1 MIKGIDLSTHNKN
14 VDYKELKKNGI
25 EFAIIRS
32 GYGKD
37 DNQKDAMFETHYK
50 GCKDA
55 GIKVGA
61 YLYSYCTS
69 VENAEK
75 EAYNCL
81 SHIKGK
87 KFDLPIFYDL
97 EESRTANLGID
108 RVTQIALIFCRTIRD
123 AGFMSGVY
131 ANLNWFR
138 NYIRPDAI
146 KIEHFYI
153 WLAQW
158 GNEIT
163 ANFPVDI
170 WQYTNNYNGMDGDY
184 IINDNIIK
192 EKSCTCSLYGI
203 CKDDYINSL
212 AVKVI
217 FGEYGN
223 GEERRQKLGDKYYE
237 VQEIVN
243 KIYEI
248 VGDKK

>member
-1 MIKGIDLSTHNKN
+1 MILGVDLSTHNKN
-14 VDYKELKKNGI
+14 VDYKELKKNGV
-25 EFAIIRS
+25 EFAFIRT

-37 DNQKDAMFETHYK
+37 ENQKDAMFETHYK
-50 GCKDA
+50 GCIDA

-81 SHIKGK
+81 SHIQGK
-87 KFDLPIFYDL
+87 KFNLPIFYDL
-97 EESRTANLGID
+97 EEQRTANLGID
-108 RVTQIALIFCRTIRD
+108 AVTQIALTFCKRIRD
-123 AGFMSGVY
+123 AGFKSGVY

-146 KIEHFYI
+146 KLEKFYI

-163 ANFPVDI
+163 ANFPIDI
-170 WQYTNNYNGMDGDY
+170 WQFTNNLDNLKIDGNY
-184 IINDNIIK
+184 IINNELLYVENVNNNVEKNIK
-192 EKSCTCSLYGI
+192 E
-203 CKDDYINSL
+203 L
-212 AVKVI
+212 AVDVI
-217 FGEYGN
+217 FGKYGN
-223 GEERRQKLGDKYYE
+223 GNERKEKLGKYYNE

-248 VGDKK
+248 LGDKK

>member
-1 MIKGIDLSTHNKN
+1 MLKGIDLSTHNKN
-14 VDYKELKKNGI
+14 VDYKKLKENGI

-32 GYGKD
+32 GFGKD

-50 GCKDA
+50 GCIDA
-55 GIKVGA
+55 GMKVGA

-87 KFDLPIFYDL
+87 TFDLPIFYDL
-97 EESRTANLGID
+97 EENRTANLGID
-108 RVTQIALIFCRTIRD
+108 AVTQIALIFCRIIRD
-123 AGFMSGVY
+123 AGYKAGIY
-131 ANLNWFR
+131 ANLYWFK

-146 KIEHFYI
+146 KLENFYI

-158 GNEIT
+158 GNKIT

-170 WQYTNNYNGMDGDY
+170 WQFTNTLDNLRLDGNYITNNELAYVENV
-184 IINDNIIK
+184 NNNVEKNIK
-192 EKSCTCSLYGI
+192 E
-203 CKDDYINSL
+203 L
-212 AVKVI
+212 AVDVI

-223 GEERRQKLGDKYYE
+223 GEERKKNLGSKYND
-237 VQEIVN
+237 VQDLVN
-243 KIYEI
+243 KIYKI
-248 VGDKK
+248 VGGK

>member
-1 MIKGIDLSTHNKN
+1 MVLGVDLSTHNKN
-14 VDYKELKKNGI
+14 VDYKELKKNGV
-25 EFAIIRS
+25 EFAFIRT

-37 DNQKDAMFETHYK
+37 ENQKDAMFETHYK

-69 VENAEK
+69 IENAEK

-81 SHIKGK
+81 SHIRGK
-87 KFDLPIFYDL
+87 QFDLPIFYDL
-97 EESRTANLGID
+97 EEQRTANLGID
-108 RVTQIALIFCRTIRD
+108 AVTQIALIFCRKIRD

-146 KIEHFYI
+146 KLEKFYI

-158 GNEIT
+158 GKEIT

-170 WQYTNNYNGMDGDY
+170 WQFTNNLDNLKIDGDFLISQDFINY
-184 IINDNIIK
+184 ISVETYNKSIK
-192 EKSCTCSLYGI
+192 E
-203 CKDDYINSL
+203 L
-212 AVKVI
+212 AVEVI
-217 FGEYGN
+217 LGKYGN
-223 GEERRQKLGDKYYE
+223 GEERKKNLGSKYND
-237 VQEIVN
+237 VQDLVN
-243 KIYEI
+243 KIYKI
-248 VGDKK
+248 VGG

>member
-14 VDYKELKKNGI
+14 VDYKKLKEQGI
-25 EFAIIRS
+25 GFAIIRS

-55 GIKVGA
+55 GIKIGA

-87 KFDLPIFYDL
+87 TFDLPIFYDL

-108 RVTQIALIFCRTIRD
+108 KVTQIALIFCKRIRD
-123 AGFMSGVY
+123 AGFKSGVY

-146 KIEHFYI
+146 KLENFYI

-170 WQYTNNYNGMDGDY
+170 WQFTNNLDNLKIDGNY
-184 IINDNIIK
+184 ITNNELICVENVNNNVEKNIK
-192 EKSCTCSLYGI
+192 E
-203 CKDDYINSL
+203 L
-212 AVKVI
+212 AVDVI
-217 FGEYGN
+217 FGKYGN
-223 GEERRQKLGDKYYE
+223 GNERKEKLGKYYNE

-248 VGDKK
+248 VGGK